1 MNTKEKISCICDE
14 LENFLHIKNTRYGDS
29 VLSPIQIF
37 SKLDITNSLYV
48 RIDDKINRI
57 KNSDELRKND
67 IVDLIGYLVLLCIDK
82 DWLQFSD
89 LID

>member
-14 LENFLHIKNTRYGDS
+14 LENFLHIKNNRYGDS
-29 VLSPIQIF
+29 ALSPIQIF

>member
-29 VLSPIQIF
+29 ALSPIQIF

-57 KNSDELRKND
+57 KNSEELRKND